1 MSQFDRDVLSAAQ
14 VPNPGMTVTPSK
26 GSAGKCSCITPK
38 QGRLGSKNVPV
49 RGKCGKLA
57 EVQMKYFFF
66 FFKRNPKHQE
76 AHKEHPAGLTQHT
89 PGALNKMD

>member
-66 FFKRNPKHQE
+66 FLRETPNTRKPIKS
-76 AHKEHPAGLTQHT
+76 TQLSSLST
-89 PGALNKMD
+89 PLVL

>member
-1 MSQFDRDVLSAAQ
+1 MYISNQWFGQEGHSLTDVLSAAQ

-49 RGKCGKLA
+49 REKCGKLA

-66 FFKRNPKHQE
+66 F
-76 AHKEHPAGLTQHT
+76 
-89 PGALNKMD
+89 

>member
-66 FFKRNPKHQE
+66 FLRETPNTRKPIKS
-76 AHKEHPAGLTQHT
+76 TQLGSLST
-89 PGALNKMD
+89 PLVL